1 MSIEQV
7 IRAYGSALNANG
19 VQTILDGT
27 DQMKVMSA
35 EAQKCSRDD

>member
-7 IRAYGSALNANG
+7 IRANETALNANG
-19 VQTILDGT
+19 VETILDGT

-35 EAQKCSRDD
+35 AEQKCSRDD